1 MHLVSRSFLGSMGM
15 LGAAVA
21 GLVVGAVGGR
31 AEEVPVEL
39 PPFVLTGLRVAN
51 EEPVGTFPMPVSGL
65 RFEPLVDIQ
74 ARNLAE
80 GQADVTVRGGIFEN
94 TGFRVG
100 SVSLFD
106 PQTGHYFA
114 EIPIAPAMLSPV
126 RVATGFDNAFGG
138 FNSTVATLSYDWAP
152 IRPRGE
158 ITLGAGGD
166 KLRRGALYVASA
178 RPTER
183 GLTVGVDA
191 DLARSRSDGPLP
203 GGDHDFTRA
212 TVRLQVRGARSQT
225 DLFAGYQE
233 KFFGWP
239 NLYTPFGFKETED
252 LATTLVVLEHRVGER
267 EGDYLTAG
275 LLWRRHVDDYEVD
288 RTRPGL
294 SNPFEHETRV
304 VAGALEGRRAWDEAW
319 AVRARAEIVADEIES
334 TALTFGRF
342 QSRTYLHTAAHVE
355 HAVERGG
362 GRWTTRAGGVF
373 DTDNRGPSIASPSVE
388 FAWNDT
394 VGEWR
399 RRFYVESSGSSQV
412 PGYTALASNPSGG
425 LFLGNANLGR
435 ERSRNWEIG
444 AAFAHGER
452 WAAQA
457 ALFHRTDRDLV
468 DWTFRRGVT
477 ARRANA
483 VDIDTTGF
491 EAVVAHRW
499 PTGRV
504 VVGYTWLDKD
514 ADYGDATVDAS
525 FYALNFARHRATLAV
540 VWRPVTSVELRVDHE
555 WRRQEPNFLR
565 RSGAYALLGSA
576 GVYWFPSFAPG
587 FELSAQVDNLWQDD
601 FEEVPAVP
609 AAPRQFALGVAYR
622 W

>member
-1 MHLVSRSFLGSMGM
+1 MGLGLSVSVAAAAAAGS
-15 LGAAVA
+15 GAAPSRTDE
-21 GLVVGAVGGR
+21 AV
-31 AEEVPVEL
+31 VEL
-39 PPFVLTGLRVAN
+39 PPFVLLGTRVAN

-100 SVSLFD
+100 TVSLFD

-114 EIPIAPAMLSPV
+114 EIPIAPAMLLPV
-126 RVATGFDNAFGG
+126 RVATGSENAFGG

-158 ITLGAGGD
+158 ITLAAGGD
-166 KLRRGALYVASA
+166 RLRRGSVYVAAA
-178 RPTER
+178 RPMES
-183 GLTVGVDA
+183 GFTVGVDA
-191 DLARSRSDGPLP
+191 DFARSRSDGPLP

-212 TVRLQVRGARSQT
+212 TARLQWRSDRSQT
-225 DLFAGYQE
+225 DLFTGYQE

-239 NLYTPFGFKETED
+239 NLYTPFGFLETED
-252 LATTLVVLEHRVGER
+252 LATTLVVLEHRLGER
-267 EGDYLTAG
+267 DGDYLAG
-275 LLWRRHVDDYEVD
+275 ALLWRRHVDDYEVD

-342 QSRTYLHTAAHVE
+342 RSRTYLHAATQVE
-355 HAVERGG
+355 HRAALGDG
-362 GRWTTRAGGVF
+362 QLTTRAGGVF
-373 DTDNRGPSIASPSVE
+373 DTDNRGRSFAAPAVE
-388 FAWNDT
+388 VAWADAA
-394 VGEWR
+394 GRWQ
-399 RRFYVESSGSSQV
+399 RRFHVESSGSSQV
-412 PGYTALASNPSGG
+412 PGYTALASNPSAG
-425 LFLGNANLGR
+425 LFLGNPNLGR
-435 ERSRNWEIG
+435 ERSRNWEVG
-444 AAFAHGER
+444 AALAHGDR
-452 WAAQA
+452 WSAQA
-457 ALFHRTDRDLV
+457 ALFHRADRDLV
-468 DWTFRRGVT
+468 DWTFRQGVT

-491 EAVVAHRW
+491 EAVVTHRW

-514 ADYGDATVDAS
+514 ADYGDAAVDAS

-540 VWRPVTSVELRVDHE
+540 VWRPVAAVELRVDHE
-555 WRRQEPNFLR
+555 WRRQQPNFLR
-565 RSGAYALLGSA
+565 RSGSQALLGSA
-576 GVYWFPSFAPG
+576 GLHWFPPFAAG
-587 FELSAQVDNLWQDD
+587 FEVSAQVDNLWQDR

-609 AAPRQFALGVAYR
+609 AAPRRYALGVAYR